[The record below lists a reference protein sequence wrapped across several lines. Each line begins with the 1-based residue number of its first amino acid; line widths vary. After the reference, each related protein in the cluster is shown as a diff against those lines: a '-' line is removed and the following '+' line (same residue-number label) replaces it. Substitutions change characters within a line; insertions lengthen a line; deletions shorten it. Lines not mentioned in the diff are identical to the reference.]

1 MARTVIGIEDVGG
14 SFARFLK
21 QAPKVARAEIA
32 KAVAKTTEHLADEMF
47 DNAPPRS
54 DAPPHIKDDIDYESR
69 GLSGKAGI
77 IRGDEPSGSEGATQ
91 GEVALFN
98 EYAPNKQ
105 PFMRPAAE
113 KEAPLFAKRVAEA
126 LGRVEKLLGGVR

>member
-1 MARTVIGIEDVGG
+1 MARTVVGIEDVGG

-32 KAVAKTTEHLADEMF
+32 KAVAKTAEHLADEMF

-54 DAPPHIKDDIDYESR
+54 DTPPHVKDAIDYESR
-69 GLSGKAGI
+69 GLSGKAGVLA
-77 IRGDEPSGSEGATQ
+77 GSEPAGGTDGTTQ
-91 GEVALFN
+91 GMVALFN

-105 PFMRPAAE
+105 PFMLPAA
-113 KEAPLFAKRVAEA
+113 AILPTDCLSSLTNGCSLRTFSA
-126 LGRVEKLLGGVR
+126 